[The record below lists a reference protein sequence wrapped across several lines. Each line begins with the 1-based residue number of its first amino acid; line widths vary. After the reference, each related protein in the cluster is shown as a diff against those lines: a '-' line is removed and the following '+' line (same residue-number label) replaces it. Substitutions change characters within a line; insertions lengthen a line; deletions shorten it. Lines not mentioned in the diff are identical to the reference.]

1 MIPVSDLL
9 VGVGDDESGGAG
21 ADGAASEQSLAPD
34 RSQPVVVWHVTGA
47 NNLDPEYGYDTAGPG
62 HGDGE
67 LTTGEATAVIDDLAG
82 YGVAA
87 IRFAGG
93 EPLLR
98 DDLET
103 LIERA
108 SEAGLRTEL
117 STNGTLLTDERAES
131 LRDAGLDDVDVAIDG
146 LPDHH
151 DEFVG
156 REGAFDDALDGIQ
169 AAQDA
174 ELGPGVRFT
183 LTETNAT
190 DMEELVDMLALQGVE
205 RFRFHHLEYS
215 TQDDELM
222 ELDVDHDAQRRAVRR
237 VCDITLDAHD
247 RGHDVETLLDGNWA
261 DTGYIYQYARE
272 ELSEDRAAAIRDR
285 LASVGGDPAG
295 DRLADIDYQGNV
307 HLTPYWQSYS
317 LGNVRDR
324 PFSAIWEDESNPLLA
339 KLRDRK
345 EHVPDR
351 CPNCE
356 YYAMCRGGSRHRA
369 LAAEGD
375 VWARDP
381 QCYLTDE
388 EIGLDADTS
397 ASSAD

>member
-9 VGVGDDESGGAG
+9 VGTAKSADSDESRPA
-21 ADGAASEQSLAPD
+21 ADRQH
-34 RSQPVVVWHVTGA
+34 PVVVWHVTGA
-47 NNLDPEYGYDTAGPG
+47 NNLDPAYGYETAGPG

-67 LTTGEATAVIDDLAG
+67 LTTAEATDVIDDIAA

-87 IRFAGG
+87 IRFSGG

-103 LIERA
+103 LVERA
-108 SEAGLRTEL
+108 SDTGLRTEL

-131 LRDAGLDDVDVAIDG
+131 LRAAGLDDVDVAIDG
-146 LPDHH
+146 LPEHH
-151 DEFVG
+151 DDIYG
-156 REGAFDDALDGIQ
+156 REGAFDDALDGIE
-169 AAQDA
+169 AAQHAD
-174 ELGPGVRFT
+174 LDPGVRFT
-183 LTETNAT
+183 LTEANAA
-190 DMEELVDMLALQGVE
+190 DMEELVDLLALQGVS

-215 TQDDELM
+215 ADDEIM
-222 ELDVDHDAQRRAVRR
+222 DLDVDHEAQRRAVRR

-247 RGHDVETLLDGNWA
+247 RGHDVETLLEGNRA
-261 DTGYIYQYARE
+261 DTGYVYQYARE
-272 ELSEDRAAAIRDR
+272 ELDEGRAAAIRER
-285 LASVGGDPAG
+285 LETEGGDPVAE
-295 DRLADIDYQGNV
+295 RIADIDYQGNV
-307 HLTPYWQSYS
+307 HLTPYWQAYS

-339 KLRDRK
+339 KLRDR
-345 EHVPDR
+345 EDHLPDR

-381 QCYLTDE
+381 QCYLTDD
-388 EIGLDADTS
+388 EIGLDVDA
-397 ASSAD
+397 SAD

>member
-9 VGVGDDESGGAG
+9 VDVADDTGGSTTVGESGEEITV
-21 ADGAASEQSLAPD
+21 ADRHHPI
-34 RSQPVVVWHVTGA
+34 VVWHVTGA
-47 NNLDPEYGYDTAGPG
+47 NNLDPEYGDAGAGPG

-67 LTTGEATAVIDDLAG
+67 LTTAEATAVIEDLAA

-87 IRFAGG
+87 IRFTGG

-98 DDLET
+98 DDLEP

-108 SEAGLRTEL
+108 TDAGLRTKL

-131 LRDAGLDDVDVAIDG
+131 LVAAGLDDIDVAIDG

-151 DEFVG
+151 DELYG

-174 ELGPGVRFT
+174 GLDPGVRFT
-183 LTETNAT
+183 LTEANTA
-190 DMEELVDMLALQGVE
+190 DMEELVDLLALQGVE

-215 TQDDELM
+215 SQDEEVID
-222 ELDVDHDAQRRAVRR
+222 LDVDHEAQRRAVRR

-247 RGHDVETLLDGNWA
+247 RGHDVETLLDGNYA
-261 DTGYIYQYARE
+261 DTGYVYQYARE

-285 LASVGGDPAG
+285 LEADGGDPAG
-295 DRLADIDYQGNV
+295 ERIADIDYQGNV
-307 HLTPYWQSYS
+307 HLTPYWQEYS

-345 EHVPDR
+345 EYVPDR
-351 CPNCE
+351 CPDCE

-388 EIGLDADTS
+388 EIGLDADGS
-397 ASSAD
+397 PSSAD